1 MRFDGG
7 GGRRPKKLW
16 IEGSRN
22 SHAHEECETI
32 QVQVSTYVITI
43 QVILVGLFQTVTFQV
58 LSLELSLTPSSSDT
72 FNVLVVLMPHS
83 RSLVDAR
90 RISVTCNSYVDTLRM
105 RRMSSNF
112 D

>member
-43 QVILVGLFQTVTFQV
+43 QVIGLFQTVTFQV
-58 LSLELSLTPSSSDT
+58 LSLELSLTPSLSDT

>member
-43 QVILVGLFQTVTFQV
+43 QVIGLFQTATFQV
-58 LSLELSLTPSSSDT
+58 LSLELLLTPSSSDT

>member
-43 QVILVGLFQTVTFQV
+43 QVIGLLQTVTFQV

-72 FNVLVVLMPHS
+72 FYVLVVLMPHS

>member
-43 QVILVGLFQTVTFQV
+43 QVIGLFQTVTFQV
-58 LSLELSLTPSSSDT
+58 LSLELSPTPSSSDT

>member
-22 SHAHEECETI
+22 SSHAHEECETI

-43 QVILVGLFQTVTFQV
+43 QVIGLFQTVTFQV

>member
-43 QVILVGLFQTVTFQV
+43 QVIGLFQTVTFQV